1 MNSDAIEGTRI
12 LSQKNCSIS
21 SSNNSLKITKFS
33 KNKSKPWEK
42 INIKTKS
49 FVKQIKQNKQKSFLT
64 IKKIQIYDNPNTRKK
79 KTRLKIRKN
88 KERNNNINNKN
99 NCRSIR
105 KSKILNNET
114 NKRKC
119 KNNNLHIQSLPVIK

>member
-12 LSQKNCSIS
+12 LSQKHCFIS

-49 FVKQIKQNKQKSFLT
+49 FVKQI
-64 IKKIQIYDNPNTRKK
+64 
-79 KTRLKIRKN
+79 TRLSYFCITIIM
-88 KERNNNINNKN
+88 KEVITSLNNNIKINFSINLEITLRKN
-99 NCRSIR
+99 V
-105 KSKILNNET
+105 KSKFFSKFIFEYL
-114 NKRKC
+114 
-119 KNNNLHIQSLPVIK
+119 